1 MIMTETINKIEIFNT
16 ELGYIKN
23 PKYLENIKLIL
34 TMLPDYFFRIPASS
48 TGKYH
53 PSFALGDGGL
63 IRHTKVAVKIG
74 YTLLQNETTNNF
86 SDDEKDLI
94 IISLLLHDSFKS
106 GIVEEKYCRVDHPL
120 IVANFL
126 RDNKDKFTFTDSEL
140 NYICDSIRTHM
151 GEFNTDYKG
160 NVVLPLPVS
169 KNQRFVHMCDFLAS
183 KKFLDIKF
191 NDNEIVE

>member
-1 MIMTETINKIEIFNT
+1 MMMGTINKIEIFNT

-23 PKYLENIKLIL
+23 SKYLENVKLIL
-34 TMLPDYFFRIPASS
+34 EMLPDYFFEIPASS

-53 PSFALGDGGL
+53 PSFSLGNGGL
-63 IRHTKVAVKIG
+63 IRHTKAAVKIA
-74 YTLLQNETTNNF
+74 YTLLQSKSVNNF

-106 GIVEEKYCRVDHPL
+106 GIVEEKYTRVDHPL

-126 RDNKDKFTFTDSEL
+126 RDNKNKFTFTDDEL
-140 NYICDSIRTHM
+140 NYICDCIKTHM

-160 NVVLPLPVS
+160 NVVLPLP
-169 KNQRFVHMCDFLAS
+169 KTKQQRFVHMCDLLSS

-191 NDNEIVE
+191 DGNEIIE